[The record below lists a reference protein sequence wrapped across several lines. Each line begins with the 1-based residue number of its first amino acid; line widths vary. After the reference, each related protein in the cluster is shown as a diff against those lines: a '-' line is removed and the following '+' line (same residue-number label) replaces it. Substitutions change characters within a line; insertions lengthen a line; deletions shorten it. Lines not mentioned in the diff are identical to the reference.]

1 MRVLVAGVG
10 YRFLRDGSLGPYMA
24 DTLAARAG
32 NGIEVEDLGY
42 HPIGFKQNLDDRPP
56 YDRIIFVAGI
66 ARGREPGSV
75 HAYSWDHVLPDQ
87 REIQDRV
94 SEAVTGIIS
103 LDNLLIV
110 TEALG
115 TLPDD
120 VRVVEA
126 EPADENW
133 GEGFSPEIEA
143 KLTEIEEVIWSLTA
157 L

>member
-1 MRVLVAGVG
+1 VRVLVAGVG

-24 DTLAARAG
+24 DTLAPRAG

-56 YDRIIFVAGI
+56 YDRIIFVAGV
-66 ARGREPGSV
+66 ARGRTPGTIE
-75 HAYSWDHVLPDQ
+75 AYSWDHALPSKE
-87 REIQDRV
+87 EIQDRV

-126 EPADENW
+126 EPVDENW

-143 KLTEIEEVIWSLTA
+143 KLLEIEEVIWSLTA
-157 L
+157 P

>member
-24 DTLAARAG
+24 DTLAPRAG

-56 YDRIIFVAGI
+56 YDRIIFVAGV
-66 ARGREPGSV
+66 ARGREPGTV
-75 HAYSWDHVLPDQ
+75 EAYNWDHALPDV

-115 TLPDD
+115 TLPED

-126 EPADENW
+126 EPADETW

-143 KLTEIEEVIWSLTA
+143 KLTEIEETIWSLTA

>member
-1 MRVLVAGVG
+1 
-10 YRFLRDGSLGPYMA
+10 
-24 DTLAARAG
+24 
-32 NGIEVEDLGY
+32 
-42 HPIGFKQNLDDRPP
+42 
-56 YDRIIFVAGI
+56 
-66 ARGREPGSV
+66 
-75 HAYSWDHVLPDQ
+75 
-87 REIQDRV
+87 V

-143 KLTEIEEVIWSLTA
+143 KLPEIEEVIWSLTA
-157 L
+157 P